1 MIGILF
7 AQEQVA
13 RLLGLKCFVSNE
25 HKASAITE
33 MEKAMQTAHNIA
45 AAMAF
50 ANDWLAEQNEWP
62 TPAQIR
68 QLLFEAHQGRQEYRP
83 DAETYAPDPLH
94 CKRCQNFGAYGGK
107 IGTKYDGEWKWCD
120 CEAAI
125 EKRRVE
131 PDLVVLANETR
142 NRLIEIISKS
152 PKMIGRSGP
161 RSNVIRTI
169 AAISNEDYHGEF

>member
-7 AQEQVA
+7 AQEQVG

-25 HKASAITE
+25 HKAAAVKE
-33 MEKAMQTAHNIA
+33 MERAMQAAHDIA
-45 AAMAF
+45 SAMNF
-50 ANDWLAEQNEWP
+50 VNDWLAEQNEWP

-68 QLLFEAHQGRQEYRP
+68 QLLFEAHAGRQEYKP
-83 DAETYAPDPLH
+83 DAETYAPDPSH

-120 CEAAI
+120 CEAAR
-125 EKRRVE
+125 EKQRIE
-131 PDLVVLANETR
+131 PDLVVIANQERNELIERLAKAP
-142 NRLIEIISKS
+142 RLI
-152 PKMIGRSGP
+152 GRNGP
-161 RSNVIRTI
+161 HSNVIRTI